1 MEKTMKNTESS
12 VLYRKIDELGLSARD
27 RAEAIAAL
35 EAADRLA
42 NTIYW
47 VFEKIWQLTGWLTP
61 NPKFKHQ

>member
-27 RAEAIAAL
+27 RAKAIAAL

-42 NTIYW
+42 HTIYW
-47 VFEKIWQLTGWLTP
+47 VFEKIRQLTGWLTP
-61 NPKFKHQ
+61 NPKLKHQ